1 MFDHGRPPIPGT
13 TVPTAYCLLPTAYII
28 SMGHAQ
34 EPAVVL
40 LALRLQRVNR
50 NTAGDTR
57 VHDQEIEFLA
67 GGFLL
72 SVADEFTDVG
82 RGDLHAAVL
91 GAAGVVIKKL
101 PLVADL
107 QNADERDEE
116 ARDAA
121 PGHLD
126 HGRIFSPPPRARI
139 KSRPSSTTQAG
150 RMLNRAMN
158 RPLPVAVMAGA

>member
-72 SVADEFTDVG
+72 AAIEFS
-82 RGDLHAAVL
+82 
-91 GAAGVVIKKL
+91 
-101 PLVADL
+101 
-107 QNADERDEE
+107 Q
-116 ARDAA
+116 
-121 PGHLD
+121 
-126 HGRIFSPPPRARI
+126 
-139 KSRPSSTTQAG
+139 SST
-150 RMLNRAMN
+150 
-158 RPLPVAVMAGA
+158 LPEIFTKSEVSEISIP